1 MDEFTAVP
9 LTRPVLRFAL
19 LNILTRPLRSFLA
32 LVGVAI
38 AIAGVVGLISV
49 SSGLKSTMTSTLAQV
64 HGLVLI
70 EANAVDPLFSH
81 LPIDY
86 ARRVEAIPGVA
97 ACVPELWMVA
107 PNVEGQKTLLG
118 LATGVAI
125 LGIDPVSHK
134 KLSKGHVYSRSM
146 KRGRNVE
153 PGDAGLAKCVI
164 SQRLADRYRKDV
176 GSTIKVAQVDFEV
189 VGVYETGSVF
199 LDGTIVMHLEQ
210 AFAFLGA
217 KKDRDMVSSFYVEPR
232 ATTQAELK
240 RVEAAIEAEFSKDPR
255 KVDALSTQEW
265 QTEFGNIIA
274 NLDVFL
280 IVVSSIAVIVGAI
293 GILNTMLMSVTERV
307 PEFGILKAN
316 GWSRGD
322 VTRLVLVESAYLGFA
337 GGVLGCALGVA
348 GVSIASRWMPF
359 APATP
364 LPLLATAFAVGAA
377 LGILGGVYP
386 ARRAAG
392 LSPVEAIRAA

>member
-1 MDEFTAVP
+1 M
-9 LTRPVLRFAL
+9 LRFAL

-49 SSGLKSTMTSTLAQV
+49 SSGLKSTMTDTLGKV

-70 EANAVDPLFSH
+70 EQNSVDPLFSR
-81 LPIDY
+81 LPLSY
-86 ARRVEAIPGVA
+86 AARVESIPGVA

-107 PNVEGQKTLLG
+107 PNVEGQKTVLG
-118 LATGVAI
+118 LFTGIGI
-125 LGIDPVSHK
+125 LGLDPERHTH
-134 KLSKGHVYSRSM
+134 LPAGHVYSRSM
-146 KRGRNVE
+146 KRGRNIE
-153 PGDAGLAKCVI
+153 AGDAGTRRAVI
-164 SQRLADRYRKDV
+164 SERIAERYHKDI
-176 GSTIKVAQVDFEV
+176 GSTIRVGELEFEI
-189 VGVYETGSVF
+189 VGVYSTGSVF

-210 AFAFLGA
+210 AWNIAGA
-217 KKDRDMVSSFYVEPR
+217 KKERDMVSSFYVEPK
-232 ATTQAELK
+232 ATTPEELSRIEK
-240 RVEAAIEAEFSKDPR
+240 AIEKEFANDSR

-265 QTEFGNIIA
+265 QSEFGNIIG

-280 IVVSSIAVIVGAI
+280 IVVSSIAVFVGAI
-293 GILNTMLMSVTERV
+293 GILNTMFMSVTERV

-322 VTRLVLVESAYLGFA
+322 ITRLVLVESAYLGIA
-337 GGVLGCALGVA
+337 GGLFGCGVGVA
-348 GVSIASRWMPF
+348 GVQIAARFMPF
-359 APATP
+359 HPTTP
-364 LPLLATAFAVGAA
+364 LPLVATAFGVGAL
-377 LGILGGVYP
+377 LGILGGVFP